1 VDNAGLLVGVKKSL
15 LITIADNLSRGVHF
29 RLERSAFIS
38 TCRGEQLMSKQPYV
52 VVVGST
58 MIDMVTYTKK
68 VPSAG
73 ETVVGDSFA
82 LGFGGKG
89 ANQAVMARR
98 LGATVSMV
106 NTLGN
111 DVFGD
116 TTLSNFQEQGIDI
129 TFVLRTSG
137 ASGVAP
143 IWVEPDGSNRIIC
156 VPGANNAMTP
166 AEAKSALESLKGYS
180 VVIGQLEIPQAV
192 TTQAFATAR
201 SCGALT
207 VLNPAPF
214 AAISPELISLS
225 DWIIPNE
232 SEFAGMHPQ
241 GLEPTSDEIILQ
253 LATTLKTRF
262 AVTLGDQGAAFTTLD
277 GRVERVSAPKV
288 TAIDTTGAGDAFV
301 GAFSVGLALG
311 MDERRAIALGC
322 ACASDSV
329 TRLGTQSSYPTA
341 TMAEAILH
349 SIG

>member
-1 VDNAGLLVGVKKSL
+1 
-15 LITIADNLSRGVHF
+15 
-29 RLERSAFIS
+29 
-38 TCRGEQLMSKQPYV
+38 MSKQPFV

-58 MIDMVTYTKK
+58 MIDMVAYVKK
-68 VPSAG
+68 VPHAG
-73 ETVVGDSFA
+73 ETVTGDSFA

-98 LGATVSMV
+98 LGARVSMV
-106 NTLGN
+106 NTLGD

-116 TTLSNFQEQGIDI
+116 TTLSNFQEQGIDV
-129 TFVLRTSG
+129 TFVSRTSG

-166 AEAKSALESLKGYS
+166 AEAKSALESLKGYDI
-180 VVIGQLEIPQAV
+180 VIGQLEIPQEV
-192 TTQAFATAR
+192 TIQAFATAR
-201 SCGALT
+201 SYGART

-214 AAISPELISLS
+214 ATISPELIALS

-241 GLEPTSDEIILQ
+241 GLEPTSDEIILE
-253 LATTLKTRF
+253 LARTLNTRF

-277 GRVERVSAPKV
+277 GRVERVHAPQV
-288 TAIDTTGAGDAFV
+288 TAIDSTGAGDAFV

-311 MDERRAIALGC
+311 LPDRQAIALGC

-329 TRLGTQSSYPTA
+329 TRLGTQSSYPTP

>member
-1 VDNAGLLVGVKKSL
+1 
-15 LITIADNLSRGVHF
+15 
-29 RLERSAFIS
+29 
-38 TCRGEQLMSKQPYV
+38 MSKQPYV

-58 MIDMVTYTKK
+58 MIDMVAYTKK
-68 VPSAG
+68 VPNAG

-116 TTLSNFQEQGIDI
+116 TTLSNFQEQGIDV
-129 TFVLRTSG
+129 TFVSRTAG

-166 AEAKSALESLKGYS
+166 AEAKSALETLKGYS
-180 VVIGQLEIPQAV
+180 VVIGQLEIPQEV

-201 SCGALT
+201 SFGART

-232 SEFAGMHPQ
+232 SEFAGMHPE
-241 GLEPTSDEIILQ
+241 GLEPTSDEIILR
-253 LATTLKTRF
+253 LAATLQTRF

-329 TRLGTQSSYPTA
+329 TRLGTQSSYPTP
-341 TMAEAILH
+341 TMAEAILR

>member
-1 VDNAGLLVGVKKSL
+1 
-15 LITIADNLSRGVHF
+15 
-29 RLERSAFIS
+29 
-38 TCRGEQLMSKQPYV
+38 MSVQPHV
-52 VVVGST
+52 IVVGST

-68 VPSAG
+68 VPHAG
-73 ETVVGDSFA
+73 ETVIGDSFA

-106 NTLGN
+106 NTLGD

-116 TTLSNFQEQGIDI
+116 TTLTNFQEQGIDV
-129 TFVLRTSG
+129 TFVSRAPG

-143 IWVEPDGSNRIIC
+143 IWVEPDGTNRIIC

-166 AEAKSALESLKGYS
+166 AQAKSALESLKGYQI
-180 VVIGQLEIPQAV
+180 VIGQLEIPQEV
-192 TTQAFATAR
+192 TMEAFKTAR
-201 SCGALT
+201 KFGAIT

-214 AAISPELISLS
+214 APISDALIELS

-241 GLEPTSDEIILQ
+241 GLEPTSDEIILE
-253 LATTLKTRF
+253 LAATLKTRF
-262 AVTLGDQGAAFTTLD
+262 AVTLGDKGAAFTTRD
-277 GRVERVSAPKV
+277 GKVHRVSAPVV
-288 TAIDTTGAGDAFV
+288 TAVDSTGAGDAFV

-311 MDERRAIALGC
+311 LPEEQAIALGC

-329 TRLGTQSSYPTA
+329 TRRGTQSSYPTPVQA
-341 TMAEAILH
+341 KEILKTI
-349 SIG
+349 S